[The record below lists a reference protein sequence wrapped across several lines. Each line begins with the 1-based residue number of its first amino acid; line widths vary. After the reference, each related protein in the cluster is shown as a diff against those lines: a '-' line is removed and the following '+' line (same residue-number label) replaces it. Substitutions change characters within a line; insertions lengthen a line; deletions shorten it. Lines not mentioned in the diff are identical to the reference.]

1 NSGNGLL
8 QTDDR
13 GAYRIYGLR
22 PGEYYVQATP
32 ASSTGGRAT
41 SAAEIE
47 WAQRAIGAPGG
58 LPGAAPPSGQSMTLA
73 PVLFPGT
80 TDPAAAIPIVLKA
93 GEERTDV
100 DFATTFIPTA
110 TISGI

>member
-1 NSGNGLL
+1 LQVLTYGFDTNGARTLQNRTFSNSGNGLL

-41 SAAEIE
+41 SA
-47 WAQRAIGAPGG
+47 GG
-58 LPGAAPPSGQSMTLA
+58 DRMGAASRSVRL
-73 PVLFPGT
+73 
-80 TDPAAAIPIVLKA
+80 
-93 GEERTDV
+93 V
-100 DFATTFIPTA
+100 DFPVRRRRPG
-110 TISGI
+110 SR